1 MVYKKVKNAYT
12 ENVRLEHNF
21 GADWHMDYYHF
32 HNVYEIYLAVT
43 AGAEFWVG
51 DQQYLLAPNDLLLL
65 STSDMHRSIIH
76 DREHF
81 ERYILYFNPFYMSVM
96 NTANTNLLACFARRT
111 AANHHRIRLS
121 SSDAATLVGLFHELK
136 LLLEQTCFAADVK
149 VKLQLAHILI
159 QLEAMTREEHPG
171 PANSGLPTAASSLI
185 TPIMAYIDAH
195 YAEAITTDMI
205 TEQFYINRHRLNE
218 LFREVTGL
226 SVHQY
231 VVQLRII
238 KAKELLEKGDISTT
252 QACYAC
258 GFNDYTHFIRT
269 FRTLVGMPPG
279 KYAKQAAESKFL
291 HGIKQEQ

>member
-43 AGAEFWVG
+43 EGAEFWVG

-65 STSDMHRSIIH
+65 TTSDMHRSIIH

-96 NTANTNLLACFARRT
+96 NTASTNLLTCFARRS
-111 AANHHRIRLS
+111 ASNLYRIRLC
-121 SSDAATLVGLFHELK
+121 SSDADKLVDLFHELK
-136 LLLEQTCFAADVK
+136 FLQEQTDFAADVK
-149 VKLQLAHILI
+149 VKLHVAHILI
-159 QLEAMTREEHPG
+159 QLEAMTRDEHTG
-171 PANSGLPTAASSLI
+171 PEKSGISNATSPLI
-185 TPIMAYIDAH
+185 TPIMTYIDTH
-195 YAEAITTDMI
+195 YAEVITTDMI
-205 TEQFYINRHRLNE
+205 TEHFYINRHRLNE
-218 LFREVTGL
+218 LFRDVTGL
-226 SVHQY
+226 SFHQY

-258 GFNDYTHFIRT
+258 GFNDYSHFIRT

-279 KYAKQAAESKFL
+279 KYAKQASVSKFL
-291 HGIKQEQ
+291 HGAK